1 MDSLLNIKEM
11 HVGCGSTELSVNDQE
26 APENDGNAPPHPPH
40 SPTATSMIYNVSFC
54 AATNIQDGDCISNAS
69 VGGNC

>member
-26 APENDGNAPPHPPH
+26 DPENDGNAPHPPT
-40 SPTATSMIYNVSFC
+40 PTSMIYNGSFC
-54 AATNIQDGDCISNAS
+54 AASNIQDGDCISNAG